1 MGNKGRQSFNS
12 FIRHRYKLGYNLGD
26 WTNKTEDD
34 ILPLEQLKEKID
46 DEIQKRVLMKKYSF
60 EIISNAIAGAINR
73 CKGDL
78 NAQN

>member
-12 FIRHRYKLGYNLGD
+12 FSRHRYKLGYNMGD

-46 DEIQKRVLMKKYSF
+46 DEIQKRVLMENIPLKLF
-60 EIISNAIAGAINR
+60 QM
-73 CKGDL
+73 L
-78 NAQN
+78 LQVL